1 MQTLVPFRPRMKSLK
16 VNGDLSSPL
25 TGHPTSSKSESS
37 NGGPHGSGWIYE
49 LSVKLS
55 SDERAGYHRTQT
67 SIGPGPAVAQLSAAA
82 SSARAAAAA
91 QWAGPG
97 PGPWLR
103 GLGPEAGAVAGA
115 VLSPSN

>member
-1 MQTLVPFRPRMKSLK
+1 MKSLK

-49 LSVKLS
+49 LSVKFS

-67 SIGPGPAVAQLSAAA
+67 SIGPGPAVAQPECGRKFGPGGGRRTVGR
-82 SSARAAAAA
+82 ARPGPVA
-91 QWAGPG
+91 AGPG
-97 PGPWLR
+97 SGGRRSRRR
-103 GLGPEAGAVAGA
+103 GAQSE
-115 VLSPSN
+115 